1 MKNRILLILIT
12 IALAFGF
19 AGCKKK
25 KTTIDSK
32 KEQDEAS
39 QKKNEEDFKN
49 SALEIIKK
57 YKVIQKENEE
67 NPDKKIVLATVG
79 DEEVLKS
86 DVDFVM
92 ESRNIGREKMPDEET
107 EKKEREAVLENM
119 IQKACAISYAKKN
132 GLYPSEDDIN
142 AALQKLKET
151 IDADEYETKKA
162 EAVMKKTGW
171 TMEQYVESYRKDIA
185 ETFAVDNLLKD
196 YNKKYPTKEDKKY
209 TFQNF
214 LDDIMADEEVIRM
227 DK

>member
-1 MKNRILLILIT
+1 MKNRILLILLA

-86 DVDFVM
+86 DVDFVI
-92 ESRNIGREKMPDEET
+92 ESRNIGREKNAGRRNR
-107 EKKEREAVLENM
+107 KER
-119 IQKACAISYAKKN
+119 KRS
-132 GLYPSEDDIN
+132 GS
-142 AALQKLKET
+142 
-151 IDADEYETKKA
+151 
-162 EAVMKKTGW
+162 
-171 TMEQYVESYRKDIA
+171 RKYDS
-185 ETFAVDNLLKD
+185 KSMC
-196 YNKKYPTKEDKKY
+196 
-209 TFQNF
+209 NF
-214 LDDIMADEEVIRM
+214 IC
-227 DK
+227 

>member
-1 MKNRILLILIT
+1 MKNRILLILIA

-19 AGCKKK
+19 ACCKKK
-25 KTTIDSK
+25 KSTIDSK

-86 DVDFVM
+86 DVDFVI

-185 ETFAVDNLLKD
+185 ETFAVDSLLKD

>member
-1 MKNRILLILIT
+1 MIL
-12 IALAFGF
+12 
-19 AGCKKK
+19 
-25 KTTIDSK
+25 
-32 KEQDEAS
+32 
-39 QKKNEEDFKN
+39 
-49 SALEIIKK
+49 
-57 YKVIQKENEE
+57 
-67 NPDKKIVLATVG
+67 NP
-79 DEEVLKS
+79 
-86 DVDFVM
+86 F
-92 ESRNIGREKMPDEET
+92 
-107 EKKEREAVLENM
+107 
-119 IQKACAISYAKKN
+119 AISYAKKN

-151 IDADEYETKKA
+151 IDADEYETKKS

-185 ETFAVDNLLKD
+185 ETFAVDSLLKD

>member
-1 MKNRILLILIT
+1 MKNRILLILIA

-25 KTTIDSK
+25 KTTSDSK

-86 DVDFVM
+86 DVDFVI

-142 AALQKLKET
+142 AALQKLNET

-185 ETFAVDNLLKD
+185 ETFAVDSLLKD